1 VGYEITDSLSEPY
14 SQATAALPS
23 YFPPSAVGIAGVP
36 YLLDTASDLYRRVGF
51 DVVQQ
56 RNTTDQRDVLL
67 LPQDV
72 WRQQAQSWHFGAGQ
86 SNVDR
91 DDTLP
96 YRYNTSYGVDPWTEW
111 RLSLLPQ
118 TSLLGGT
125 SSLAGTTW
133 VTTYEDKLA
142 VVNDQSIYWYDSLS
156 ASASLS
162 STTISSGNAVIDVA
176 HNSGPV
182 TALTVDRY
190 VWYVEGPGATPTKW
204 ANHQYSTSVTFV
216 DWAKDYLIV
225 GDGNSLYN
233 ALKGNNPTTIYTH
246 PETDFRWYSAT
257 GGQSQ
262 IYVLGRV
269 NDRTIIHRV
278 GIKQDGTGLI
288 PCIVAAQL
296 PDGEIGYQIQ
306 AYLGFVLIGTNKGV
320 RVAVADSNG
329 DLTLGSIIPTT
340 TPVRCFEGQ
349 DRFAWFGNEAVDG
362 AYSTLLETDIFPT
375 GTVVGL
381 SRLDLSR
388 TTVNQLTPAYA
399 SDIVAETVTSAQ
411 VISVITF
418 SDKRVFS
425 LNNGDVWVETSTL
438 MPGGWLKQGVVSYGV
453 EDVKTGL
460 YMQAKWEP
468 LTGEIDLDVSYD
480 STSYV
485 RVQDFKTQSSI
496 RSGNISTN
504 GVQFSRMEPR
514 YVLKRLASDT
524 TLGPIL
530 TRWELRSIP
539 VKGRNS
545 RWTLPIQIRT
555 DMDLNGVHMTRDP
568 LATLDTLIGLVQN
581 GNIFIL
587 QESGQ
592 AYTVHGKDFEWRP
605 EKIAENGR
613 AWEGVLILVLE
624 EVA

>member
-1 VGYEITDSLSEPY
+1 MGYEITDSLSEPY
-14 SQATAALPS
+14 SQSTASLPS
-23 YFPPSAVGIAGVP
+23 YFPPSSVGIAGVP
-36 YLLDTASDLYRRVGF
+36 YLLDTASDLYRRSGF

-111 RLSLLPQ
+111 RLSLLNT
-118 TSLLGGT
+118 TSQLPGT
-125 SSLAGTTW
+125 STLSGRTW
-133 VTTYEDKLA
+133 VTIYSDKL
-142 VVNDQSIYWYDSLS
+142 VVANDQKLYWYANTS
-156 ASASLS
+156 ASATS
-162 STTISSGNAVIDVA
+162 STTISSGHTVVDIA

-182 TALTVDRY
+182 TTLMSDRY
-190 VWYVEGPGATPTKW
+190 VWYVDGPSGTPTKW
-204 ANHQYSTSVTFV
+204 ANHQYSASVTFI
-216 DWAKDYLIV
+216 DWAKDYLLV
-225 GDGNSLYN
+225 GDGNVLYN
-233 ALKGNNPTTIYTH
+233 GLKGNNPSQIYTH
-246 PETDFRWYSAT
+246 PEPSFKWYAAT
-257 GGQSQ
+257 GGQTQ
-262 IYVLGRV
+262 IYVLGRMSDKTV
-269 NDRTIIHRV
+269 IHRV
-278 GIKQDGTGLI
+278 GIKQDGSGLI

-296 PDGEIGYQIQ
+296 PDGEIGYTIY

-349 DRFAWFGNEAVDG
+349 DRFVWFGNEAIDG
-362 AYSTLLETDIFPT
+362 AYSTLLDTDIFPT

-399 SDIVAETVTSAQ
+399 PDIVASSVTGVQLSD
-411 VISVITF
+411 VVTF
-418 SDKRVFS
+418 NEKRVFS
-425 LNNGDVWVETSTL
+425 LANGDVWCETSTL
-438 MPGGWLKQGVVSYGV
+438 MPGGWLRQGVVSYGV

-468 LTGEIDLDVSYD
+468 LQGEIDLDVSYD
-480 STSYV
+480 STAFV
-485 RVQDFKTQSSI
+485 RVQDFLIQSSI
-496 RSGNISTN
+496 RSGNVSTN

-514 YVLKRLASDT
+514 YVLKRLGSNTAV
-524 TLGPIL
+524 GPVL

-555 DMDLNGVHMTRDP
+555 DMDLNGVAVTRDP
-568 LATLDTLIGLVQN
+568 LATLDTLINLVQ
-581 GNIFIL
+581 GGSIFVL